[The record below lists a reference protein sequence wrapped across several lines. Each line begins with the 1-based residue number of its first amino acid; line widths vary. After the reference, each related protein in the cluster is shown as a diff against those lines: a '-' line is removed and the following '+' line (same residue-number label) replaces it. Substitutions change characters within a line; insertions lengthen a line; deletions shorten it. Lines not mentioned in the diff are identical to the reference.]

1 MADLPAEAGS
11 HACSSCGFRLQAEDQ
26 GFAVGVATDASNSLT
41 RASAPYT
48 FRSGLDHPAN
58 VDRDGA
64 IVGRVVDEI
73 GRQRLDVAVEDQAD
87 QLAFRIDHRRAAIAA
102 DDVVGAD
109 EVVRDGEVQLPA
121 GLGPAFRI
129 LVWWFDAVLVGTH
142 VEPAEVGEWCDRL
155 AILWI
160 ALDAPVR

>member
-11 HACSSCGFRLQAEDQ
+11 HACSTSHAASRELRSGFQAEDQ

-64 IVGRVVDEI
+64 IVARVVDEI

-87 QLAFRIDHRRAAIAA
+87 QLAFRIDHGRAAIAA

-109 EVVRDGEVQLPA
+109 EVVRDV
-121 GLGPAFRI
+121 
-129 LVWWFDAVLVGTH
+129 
-142 VEPAEVGEWCDRL
+142 
-155 AILWI
+155 
-160 ALDAPVR
+160 